1 LKDAWERAKL
11 RAAKI
16 LKGLPNDADEEI
28 QPLICRFHDL
38 RHTAVSRMLDA
49 GVPIMKVAKIV
60 GWSPSTM
67 MEMASR
73 YGHFTLDELRGAVET
88 INKVA
93 IECSKVAPSI
103 NSVSK
108 SSHRQ

>member
-1 LKDAWERAKL
+1 
-11 RAAKI
+11 
-16 LKGLPNDADEEI
+16 
-28 QPLICRFHDL
+28 
-38 RHTAVSRMLDA
+38 MLDA

-88 INKVA
+88 INRGELTQESTQNRNREPQVQSNE
-93 IECSKVAPSI
+93 IP
-103 NSVSK
+103 N
-108 SSHRQ
+108 